1 MPDASDIHHMLHALR
16 LAARGVGQVWPNPS
30 VGALVVKD
38 GIIVG
43 RGRTARGGR
52 PHAETEALAQ
62 AGADARGASLYVT
75 LEPCS
80 HHGKTPPCV
89 NAIIEAGI
97 SRVVAAC
104 ADVNPQVAGKGF
116 AALRSAGI
124 DVEVG
129 LCEAEAKALNEG
141 FFSVI
146 ERGRPFVAVKIA
158 TSLDGR
164 TVTTEAEGRWI
175 TGEASRLRG
184 HLLRATHDAILTGI
198 GTALADDPLLNCRLP
213 GRENDSPVRVLLDSG
228 LRLSPK
234 AKLLPAWIFT
244 TQAVCEHKA
253 SLVNELI
260 QAGSR
265 IFSVKQTNGELD
277 LAETLQVL
285 AKEGITRLLVEGGK
299 TLTEAFMRQKLADR
313 IYWFRAPEVVGT
325 ETSVVS
331 MPARSAAHVEQ
342 LGKDTLEIYEYTKH

>member
-1 MPDASDIHHMLHALR
+1 MTNNEQRTTSYMLHALR
-16 LAARGVGQVWPNPS
+16 LAARGLGHVWPNPS
-30 VGALVVKD
+30 VGAVIVKD
-38 GIIVG
+38 GIIIG
-43 RGRTARGGR
+43 CGRTARGGR
-52 PHAETEALAQ
+52 PHAETEALAE
-62 AGADARGASLYVT
+62 AGADAKGATLYVT

-89 NAIIEAGI
+89 DAIIQAGI
-97 SRVVAAC
+97 AKVVVAC
-104 ADVNPQVAGKGF
+104 GDINPQVAGKGF
-116 AALRSAGI
+116 AALRAAGI
-124 DVEVG
+124 AVQDG
-129 LCEAEAKALNEG
+129 LCETEAKALNEG

-146 ERGRPFVAVKIA
+146 ERGRPFVTVKIA

-175 TGEASRLRG
+175 TGEASRMRG

-213 GRENDSPVRVLLDSG
+213 GREGDSPLRVLLDSG

-244 TQAVCEHKA
+244 SEAVFQQKAELVETLRQAQC
-253 SLVNELI
+253 
-260 QAGSR
+260 R
-265 IFSVKQTNGELD
+265 IFPVKQQDSELD
-277 LAETLQVL
+277 LKAVLQAL
-285 AKEGITRLLVEGGK
+285 AKEGITRLLVEAGK
-299 TLTEAFMRQKLADR
+299 TLTEAFMRQGLADR

-331 MPARSAAHVEQ
+331 MPARFAKHVEQ
-342 LGKDTLEIYEYTKH
+342 LGKDTLEIYE